1 MFTRVGAK
9 MGLDDVREEVSILQ
23 SIFCQD
29 DEFQMHTDLESLRDD
44 QEYSITFSI
53 YVNLNCEEAFEQE
66 INSGDSLGPVGA
78 FGSKQPSTTKSC
90 VFTATLDSKY
100 PKEVQNISLKST
112 NFTNSQLKEMKSELW
127 KYLEQLLVENDG
139 QQPIIMDLIQWTK
152 DNHYKFLQQSSN
164 SSSLVAQ
171 QRGDTQNAELSNC
184 VVLKLDHMH
193 SKQKY
198 TKLIVKFANE
208 FVLSGRLLFYGKM
221 IWIILYGKSKNI
233 KEYLKWH
240 RTANVDVDSSGR
252 PCKERM
258 MTVLL
263 EKEQELPEEM

>member
-1 MFTRVGAK
+1 
-9 MGLDDVREEVSILQ
+9 MGLEDIREEVGILQ

-53 YVNLNCEEAFEQE
+53 NIYLNCEEAFQQE
-66 INSGDSLGPVGA
+66 INSGDSLGPLGA
-78 FGSKQPSTTKSC
+78 LWPNQPSTTTKSC
-90 VFTATLDSKY
+90 VFTVTLDSKY

-112 NFTNSQLKEMKSELW
+112 NFTNSKLKEMKSELW

-139 QQPIIMDLIQWTK
+139 KEMPIIMDLIQWIK
-152 DNHYKFLQQSSN
+152 DNYYKFVQQSSS

-171 QRGDTQNAELSNC
+171 RGGGAQNNAELSKC
-184 VVLKLDHMH
+184 VLLKLDHMR

-198 TKLIVKFANE
+198 RKLIVKFANE

-221 IWIILYGKSKNI
+221 IWIILYGKSENI
-233 KEYLKWH
+233 REYLKWH
-240 RTANVDVDSSGR
+240 KTGNVDVDSSGK